1 MLMTNFLQK
10 RKSVRD
16 FKNKKIPADVLAKIK
31 ENMKVIDNL
40 DAMAKFYLFENGSI
54 IYKGLDGKAG
64 YNGVM
69 IEAPH
74 YIGLE
79 FNKDSEINILK
90 SGYLLEKLNTEI
102 VNLDLD
108 TCWITVFAVDDNTKK
123 SLFGENGANIDYLI
137 AIGYGK
143 KKKLFDLAVTQERLS
158 VEEIVSKGSLSEP
171 ITAEFL
177 ENRGLFDLFSSIRY
191 APSHK
196 NFQPWRF
203 MIKDESV
210 YAYMVKK
217 DGEDIASLIDM
228 GIILF
233 YFEEMAK
240 TIGISHKW
248 NIELEDKGEYLQVG
262 NFKL

>member
-137 AIGYGK
+137 AIG
-143 KKKLFDLAVTQERLS
+143 
-158 VEEIVSKGSLSEP
+158 
-171 ITAEFL
+171 
-177 ENRGLFDLFSSIRY
+177 
-191 APSHK
+191 
-196 NFQPWRF
+196 
-203 MIKDESV
+203 
-210 YAYMVKK
+210 
-217 DGEDIASLIDM
+217 
-228 GIILF
+228 
-233 YFEEMAK
+233 
-240 TIGISHKW
+240 
-248 NIELEDKGEYLQVG
+248 
-262 NFKL
+262 